1 MGILKALFGART
13 QDPVEEGPLYP
24 QVREAM
30 RDVQAYARSH
40 GGTIDLLGVNQQGDV
55 RVKFGGTCRGCPLSS
70 VTLKLGVEQRLRT
83 LVPGVR
89 RVLEA

>member
-13 QDPVEEGPLYP
+13 QDPIEEGPLFP

-40 GGTIDLLGVNQQGDV
+40 GGTIELLGVNEEGDV
-55 RVKFGGTCRGCPLSS
+55 RVRFGGTCRGCPLSA

-83 LVPGVR
+83 LVPGVQK
-89 RVLEA
+89 VLEA